1 MKNEMV
7 SADAKA
13 LRLANELRRRVKKKV
28 GKLKARSTV
37 DPGQSHQT
45 ERARRAA
52 LAVSRRLKQV
62 IATLEAGGGVKVDSP
77 P

>member
-28 GKLKARSTV
+28 GKLKAWSAV
-37 DPGQSHQT
+37 DPSQSHQT

-52 LAVSRRLKQV
+52 LAVSKRLKEI

>member
-1 MKNEMV
+1 MKNELV
-7 SADAKA
+7 SADVKA

-28 GKLKARSTV
+28 GKLKAGSAV
-37 DPGQSHQT
+37 DVGQSHQT

-52 LAVSRRLKQV
+52 LAVSKRLKKI
-62 IATLEAGGGVKVDSP
+62 IATLVAGGGVKVDSP